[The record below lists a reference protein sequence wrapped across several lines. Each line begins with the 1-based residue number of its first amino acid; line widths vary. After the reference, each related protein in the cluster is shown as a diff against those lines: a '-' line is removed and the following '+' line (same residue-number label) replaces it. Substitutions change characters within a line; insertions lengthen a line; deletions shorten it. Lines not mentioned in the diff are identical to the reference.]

1 MKAKL
6 VSLVTFGLAWEA
18 ALMSAELLM
27 RNMYF
32 VISFSN
38 ILQNM

>member
-18 ALMSAELLM
+18 ALMSAELFM
-27 RNMYF
+27 PNMYF